1 MATGVNVKM
10 GVSGVSRFK
19 QDMKQAQS
27 SVKTL
32 DEALKLNEKQFQA
45 TGDAEQYMQEKTEL
59 LQTKLEKQKQV
70 VDSAKNALNQMAA
83 NGVDKASDSYQKMQ
97 QAVLKAEGDLLDTQN
112 ALNGVADASA
122 EAASSAE
129 SVNDSLSKIKQGVS
143 FQNVTE
149 GIGKITD
156 SMEAAFKK
164 AIQLGKAI
172 TKEVLGAGSWADD
185 LATKAAYYGL
195 KEEDLQR
202 MEKTANLIDTS
213 VEAIVGAR
221 NKLKKGLGNNDKGVG
236 EALTALFGE
245 GFESGNW
252 EDTFWKAGEALM
264 KFTDEEKQEAYA
276 QKLFGKSWHE
286 LIPLFQAGREEY
298 ENLNKSW
305 SVVSQENL
313 DNLKAM
319 DDQYQKLSSEF
330 ETFKMTLLS
339 SFAEPLTQGM
349 EAVTGLFAE
358 LNKYLE
364 TPEGQAMIKQL
375 GTTISTLIEDL
386 TNINPE
392 EVVNGLKGVID
403 GITDALK
410 WITENKGT
418 VVTAMG
424 GIIAAW
430 GAMKL
435 TGGVLEILKIVNAI
449 TGLSAAE
456 AAAAGTTAGSSWASA
471 FASAAMKAAPFL
483 AFLYTLLNPAASA
496 DNDADTLMD
505 ANGNLTGAGLIAQA
519 QNGESLMIAPD
530 TMHGKFTESQYQL
543 LQDYWDKY
551 RTGTAT
557 NEDWAGVQS
566 EFKKSDAYWDMFV
579 ELAAQMYKLDRTLDD
594 LPEDIFGNA
603 DKKQEEAALKDAT
616 DQMKKLPNAVADAV
630 SRVGFVVELDGE
642 NVVAVINR
650 RLGIKLAGE

>member
-10 GVSGVSRFK
+10 GVSGVSKFK

-112 ALNGVADASA
+112 ALNGVTDAGA
-122 EAASSAE
+122 EAAKSAE
-129 SVNDSLSKIKQGVS
+129 DVNESLGKIKQGVS
-143 FQNVTE
+143 FQNVTD

-195 KEEDLQR
+195 TEEELQR
-202 MEKTANLIDTS
+202 MEKTSNLIDTS
-213 VEAIVGAR
+213 VEAVVGAR

-298 ENLNKSW
+298 ENLNASW

-339 SFAEPLTQGM
+339 SFAEPMTKGM
-349 EAVTGLFAE
+349 EAVTALFAE

-364 TPEGQAMIKQL
+364 SPEGQAAMASL
-375 GTTISTLIEDL
+375 GEAITSIITEL
-386 TNINPE
+386 TDVNPD
-392 EVVNGLKGVID
+392 EVVNGLKGVVD
-403 GITDALK
+403 GLTDAFK
-410 WITENKGT
+410 WITEHKGE
-418 VVTAMG
+418 VVTAMEVIVAG
-424 GIIAAW
+424 WAAL
-430 GAMKL
+430 KL
-435 TGGVLEILKIVNAI
+435 TGGILEVLKIVNAI

-483 AFLYTLLNPAASA
+483 AFLYTLLDPAASA

-505 ANGNLTGAGLIAQA
+505 ANGNLTGAGMIAQA
-519 QNGESLMIAPD
+519 QNGEGLMIAPD

-557 NEDWAGVQS
+557 KEDWTGVES
-566 EFKKSDAYWDMFV
+566 EFKKSDAYWNMFL

-630 SRVGFVVELDGE
+630 SRVGFSVELDGE
-642 NVVAVINR
+642 NVVAIINR